1 MSSTAVINDV
11 LPPTV
16 PALDVS
22 GTNWA
27 IFELRFRMVIQ
38 GKGLWGHFDGS
49 TPLPIPSTPTP
60 TVADID
66 AWDRNENIA
75 LSLLAQRIPDST
87 LVVVSTQTTVKL
99 MWDKIVRDYTYKSA
113 FSQANLRQDFMSS
126 RCPSG
131 GDVRLFLNELRAKK
145 AELLAIGVHISD
157 DEYRSAIIQSLPLET
172 LTVDALHRR
181 LGHISSVAARKLV
194 TSGLVSGLKL

>member
-49 TPLPIPSTPTP
+49 TPRPTPPRAITPASHPSTPVLATSPSTAAAAVQVPIPSTPTP
-60 TVADID
+60 TVAEID

-87 LVVVSTQTTVKL
+87 LVVVSAQTTVKL

-131 GDVRLFLNELRAKK
+131 GDVRL
-145 AELLAIGVHISD
+145 S
-157 DEYRSAIIQSLPLET
+157 
-172 LTVDALHRR
+172 
-181 LGHISSVAARKLV
+181 
-194 TSGLVSGLKL
+194 